1 MDDLTIA
8 EKWLAGMLAVGGAV
22 VAWASG
28 ETKRNAAAAKL
39 SARVDATEK
48 DIRVLKD
55 AHDRRLDDIQKD
67 IHNLKTDMKGDIQQV
82 WNRAEERHDQISNK
96 LDRLIERIK

>member
-8 EKWLAGMLAVGGAV
+8 EKWLGGMLAVGGAV

-28 ETKRNAAAAKL
+28 EAKRAKISDRL

-48 DIRVLKD
+48 DIRILKE
-55 AHDRRLDDIQKD
+55 AHDQRLNAIQQD
-67 IHNLKTDMKGDIQQV
+67 IHSLRTEMKGDIQQV
-82 WNRAEERHDQISNK
+82 WNRAEERHDQITAK
-96 LDRLIERIK
+96 LDRLIERK